1 MNSPLPMPPLVKLR
15 AMLHAG
21 LQAPSAENQHFLRFE
36 LGTDDVRLV
45 STDTSTWNALPH
57 RRVLALIAY
66 GAVVENISLRA
77 GRLGLVQHTR
87 CFPDPKRPDVIVQMH
102 WEPSPGQGDALADGI
117 DQRHTNRRFYRR
129 EPAAPAALQRLAD
142 AAAGASGTC
151 LRWLAAP
158 ADRSLA
164 LRTMRLAESERFC
177 RKALH
182 EELFSAIRFDAGWK
196 RSTDQGLP
204 PGALEIEPPSRAAF
218 AALRHWP
225 LMRGC
230 AALGMHHVLGLRA
243 ADLPCRFAP
252 HIGIV
257 CCRADDAP
265 RAAFEAGRALQRAWL
280 AATLE
285 GLAFQPMA
293 AAVALAH
300 QRPGNGWV
308 SAAAQQRIRDGLVQ
322 LAGGRNDL
330 PFMLFRLGRAVAP
343 TVATQR
349 PPLDRFIA

>member
-1 MNSPLPMPPLVKLR
+1 
-15 AMLHAG
+15 
-21 LQAPSAENQHFLRFE
+21 
-36 LGTDDVRLV
+36 
-45 STDTSTWNALPH
+45 
-57 RRVLALIAY
+57 VLALIAY
-66 GAVVENISLRA
+66 GAVVENMSLRA
-77 GRLGLVQHTR
+77 GQLGLVQHTR
-87 CFPDPKRPDVIVQMH
+87 CFPDPKRSEVIVQMH
-102 WEPSPGQGDALADGI
+102 WEPSPALGDALADGI
-117 DQRHTNRRFYRR
+117 EQRHTNRRFYRR
-129 EPAAPAALQRLAD
+129 EPVAPAALQRVAD
-142 AAAGASGTC
+142 AAAGGSGTS
-151 LRWLAAP
+151 LHWLAAP
-158 ADRSLA
+158 TDRSLA

-182 EELFSAIRFDAGWK
+182 EELFGAIRFDAGWK

-204 PGALEIEPPSRAAF
+204 PGALEIELPSRPAF

-225 LMRGC
+225 LMRVC

-252 HIGIV
+252 GIGIV
-257 CCRADDAP
+257 CCRAGDAG
-265 RAAFEAGRALQRAWL
+265 RGALDAGRALQRAWL

-308 SAAAQQRIRDGLVQ
+308 SASAQQRIRDGLAQ
-322 LAGGRNDL
+322 LAGSGKGL
-330 PFMLFRLGRAVAP
+330 PFMLFRLGRAAPP
-343 TVATQR
+343 TVSTQR